1 MKLNR
6 TILVAIFILSIIA
19 VAFTANR
26 IYEKYVEDDPMLID
40 IRNTLEPVFP
50 DINNIVLLRG
60 RKSYTINKKKV
71 HICLKD
77 KEGKYY
83 DKNMLIYVT
92 LHELAH
98 VRCDEVGH
106 TEKFHKIFQE
116 ILKTATDRGVYN
128 AKIPIIKDY
137 CEY

>member
-1 MKLNR
+1 MLFFASL
-6 TILVAIFILSIIA
+6 ILIF
-19 VAFTANR
+19 FTANR
-26 IYEKYVEDDPMLID
+26 IYEKYVEDEPMLIE
-40 IRNTLEPVFP
+40 IKQTLEPVFP
-50 DINNIVLLRG
+50 DINNVVLLRG

-77 KEGKYY
+77 EKGNYY
-83 DKNMLIYVT
+83 NKNMLIYVT

-106 TEKFHKIFQE
+106 TEKFHSIFQE
-116 ILKTATDRGVYN
+116 ILETAIKHRIYDPD
-128 AKIPIIKDY
+128 IPIIKNY

>member
-1 MKLNR
+1 MNFYFLLFLFF
-6 TILVAIFILSIIA
+6 TSVVLIFVTL
-19 VAFTANR
+19 NR

-40 IRNTLEPVFP
+40 IRHTLYPVFP
-50 DINNIVLLRG
+50 DINGVVLLKG
-60 RKSYTINKKKV
+60 KKSYTINKKKV

-77 KEGKYY
+77 EKGNYY

-106 TEKFHKIFQE
+106 TEKFHRIFQG
-116 ILKTATDRGVYN
+116 ILDTAIEHKIYN
-128 AKIPIIKDY
+128 PSIPIIKNY

>member
-1 MKLNR
+1 MTMK
-6 TILVAIFILSIIA
+6 TILGLVFVASIIL

-26 IYEKYVEDDPMLID
+26 LYEKYVEDDPMLID
-40 IRNTLEPVFP
+40 IRNTLEPAFP
-50 DINNIVLLRG
+50 DINNVVLLKG
-60 RKSYTINKKKV
+60 KKSYTINKKKV
-71 HICLKD
+71 HICLTDKD
-77 KEGKYY
+77 GKYY

-106 TEKFHKIFQE
+106 TEKFHRIFQE
-116 ILKTATDRGVYN
+116 ILNEAIVKGVYN
-128 AKIPIIKDY
+128 SKIPIVKDY

>member
-1 MKLNR
+1 MC
-6 TILVAIFILSIIA
+6 I
-19 VAFTANR
+19 AFTANR
-26 IYEKYVEDDPMLID
+26 IFEKYTEDDPMLID
-40 IRNTLEPVFP
+40 IRKTLEPAFP
-50 DINNIVLLRG
+50 DINTVILLRG
-60 RKSYTINKKKV
+60 RKSYTINKKKI

-77 KEGKYY
+77 QKGNYY

-106 TEKFHKIFQE
+106 TEKFHRIFE
-116 ILKTATDRGVYN
+116 DILNEAYAKKVYN
-128 AKIPIIKDY
+128 PHIPIVKDY